1 MGSAPLVSA
10 ITPCYNGENYLAVYL
25 TSMLQ
30 QTYPNIQLVI
40 VDDGSTDRTYEVAK
54 SFEIPMRNRGVDYH
68 IICNEHGGQARAIN
82 SGLQLVTG
90 KYLIWPDS
98 DDVLEKTSIEKRV
111 ELLES
116 NPQYGFVRSNG
127 AFFDFET
134 GKDLARLSNS
144 EDCKRDDIFMD
155 LILEKTYC
163 ACGCYMVR
171 MEVLKSIY
179 PNMHIMES
187 EAGQN
192 WQLLIPI
199 AGKTKCGYIDED
211 LYRIAVREGSHSRR
225 KRNLEDEI
233 IRYNRL
239 KEVLEEGIRL
249 AERSDADYKRIV
261 DCKYDRILFG
271 LFIRYKEF
279 ERAKAQ
285 YNLLKEKKEC
295 SNEERSLYIK
305 TFHPFYYQFR
315 YFVYRILRRFKRYIN
330 YGKYQRSN

>member
-1 MGSAPLVSA
+1 MGYEPLVSA
-10 ITPCYNGENYLAVYL
+10 ITPCYNGESYLAVYL
-25 TSMLQ
+25 TSILR
-30 QTYPNIQLVI
+30 QTYPNIQLVL
-40 VDDGSTDRTYEVAK
+40 VDDGSTDRTVEIAK
-54 SFEIPMRNRGVDYH
+54 SFETPMKERGIDYH

-98 DDVLEKTSIEKRV
+98 DDVLEETSIEKRV
-111 ELLES
+111 KLLEANS
-116 NPQYGFVRSNG
+116 QFGFVRSNG
-127 AFFDFET
+127 VFFDFET

-144 EDCKRDDIFMD
+144 EDCKRDDIFID

-225 KRNLEDEI
+225 KRNLEEEI

-239 KEVLEEGIRL
+239 KEILEEGIRL
-249 AERSDADYKRIV
+249 SGRTDADYERVI
-261 DCKYDRILFG
+261 DCKYDRILFN
-271 LFIRYKEF
+271 LFIRFKDYD
-279 ERAKAQ
+279 RAKEQ
-285 YNLLKEKKEC
+285 YKKLDEK
-295 SNEERSLYIK
+295 NERSKDETDLYIK
-305 TFHPFYYQFR
+305 TFHPFYYKLR
-315 YFVYRILRRFKRYIN
+315 YFFFRVLGRIKR
-330 YGKYQRSN
+330 GLQFG